1 MTIQHCIYNY
11 IYIFLIPVLCRPTF
25 PIAEDMIGQDMVLYS
40 SLMFYAVLL
49 LAPVMALVPVLIFK
63 W

>member
-1 MTIQHCIYNY
+1 MTIQLLY
-11 IYIFLIPVLCRPTF
+11 IIIPVLCRPTF

-40 SLMFYAVLL
+40 SLMFYAVLP
-49 LAPVMALVPVLIFK
+49 LAPAIALIPVLIYK